1 MLSSDRKKQLR
12 AISHNLKPIVTI
24 AGNGLT
30 EAVLAELERA
40 LNDHELIKVKLA
52 VGEREERSELIE
64 ALCEKTGAEKVQAI
78 GKVIV
83 LFRAAKKPNAKL
95 SNLLR
100 M

>member
-12 AISHNLKPIVTI
+12 AIAHNLKPIVTI
-24 AGNGLT
+24 AGNGLA
-30 EAVLAELERA
+30 ESVMSELERA
-40 LNDHELIKVKLA
+40 LNDHELIKVKLS
-52 VGEREERSELIE
+52 VGEREERAQLIE
-64 ALCEKTGAEKVQAI
+64 TLCEKTGAEKVQAI

-100 M
+100 

>member
-12 AISHNLKPIVTI
+12 AIAHNLKPIVTI
-24 AGNGLT
+24 AGNGLA
-30 EAVLAELERA
+30 ESVVSELERA
-40 LNDHELIKVKLA
+40 LNDHEIIKVKLA
-52 VGEREERSELIE
+52 VGEREERAELIE
-64 ALCEKTGAEKVQAI
+64 ALCEKTGAEKIQAI

-100 M
+100 

>member
-12 AISHNLKPIVTI
+12 AIAHNLKPIVTI
-24 AGNGLT
+24 AGNGLA
-30 EAVLAELERA
+30 ESVISELERA
-40 LNDHELIKVKLA
+40 LKDHELIKVKLA
-52 VGEREERSELIE
+52 VGEREERAKLIE
-64 ALCEKTGAEKVQAI
+64 ALCEKTSSEKIQAI

-100 M
+100 